1 MIYNPMRLKH
11 LLKLNDENDNPTLLF
26 KILRFL
32 VYRLAATWKFTYIGP
47 KIVEQAVVALWHDQI
62 YPLSKCMQN
71 TNSVALVSPSRDGKI
86 VAQFVTGLGHDFIYG
101 SSKKSSTTALRQLIL
116 TAKTRKVFVTSDG
129 PLGPRHK
136 MKAGALIAAQ
146 KAKVPL
152 YLMKFICRGY
162 RFNSWDRFLIPYP
175 YTKIKAVVSS
185 PYIVPEHYGKVE
197 MDKLAEEC
205 EKWLNEGL
213 IE

>member
-1 MIYNPMRLKH
+1 MRLKH
-11 LLKLNDENDNPTLLF
+11 FLKISDENDNPTLLF

-32 VYRLAATWKFTYIGP
+32 VYRLASTWRFTYVGP
-47 KIVEQAVVALWHDQI
+47 KIAEPAVVALWHDQI
-62 YPLSKCMQN
+62 YPLSKGMQN

-86 VAQFVTGLGHDFIYG
+86 VAQFVAGLGHDFIYG
-101 SSKKSSTTALRQLIL
+101 SSKKSSTSALRQLIL

-146 KAKVPL
+146 KAQVPL
-152 YLMKFICRGY
+152 YLMKFICCGY

-175 YTKIKAVVSS
+175 FTKIKAVVSS
-185 PYIVPEHYGKVE
+185 PRTVPEYYGKAE
-197 MDKLAEEC
+197 MDKLAEKC
-205 EKWLNEGL
+205 ETWLNDGL
-213 IE
+213 ME